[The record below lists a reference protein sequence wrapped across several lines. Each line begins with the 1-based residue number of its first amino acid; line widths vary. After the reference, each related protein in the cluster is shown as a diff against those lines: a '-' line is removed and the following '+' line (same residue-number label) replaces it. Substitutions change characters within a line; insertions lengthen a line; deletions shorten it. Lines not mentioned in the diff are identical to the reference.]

1 MPKWAPQAPSLF
13 LCEPPAITREV
24 MDPREANRL
33 YTCYPFLASS
43 ATAFSLHLYYRIFF
57 HGHSL
62 RTPLQH
68 LGRDLER
75 NKTVFCFLFFFPR
88 RTLTS
93 EILDCKY
100 IPAPFGETVHLSCP
114 SLEASGV
121 SVSWKS
127 NRAHLWISGPGIATI
142 VTLVTSPPPQQL

>member
-13 LCEPPAITREV
+13 LREPPAITREV

-43 ATAFSLHLYYRIFF
+43 AAAFSLHLYYRIFL

-68 LGRDLER
+68 LGRASKR
-75 NKTVFCFLFFFPR
+75 NKTVFFFSPR
-88 RTLTS
+88 RTLAS

-100 IPAPFGETVHLSCP
+100 IPAPFGEMVHLSCP

-121 SVSWKS
+121 SVFPEMKPSPSLDFRTWHCH
-127 NRAHLWISGPGIATI
+127 NCNPCNP
-142 VTLVTSPPPQQL
+142 PPPQW